1 MPVLALETATL
12 VSGVALATESALLA
26 EWKLETTKTHSE
38 LLLPHIEMLLQA
50 AQVEK
55 QQLQA
60 VAVSLGPGSFTGL
73 RIGLATAKA
82 LAYALGIPLIG
93 VPTLEALAYNCP
105 APGLLLSP
113 FLDAQKGNVYQGRY
127 RIENGRVVEA
137 QPPRVIAFRTALE
150 ELIAAGEPAM
160 ALGEGVAWL
169 RQPAY
174 EAWREAL
181 VPTPLSVAMP
191 RAASVAALAWQ
202 RLQQDD
208 CDEAMTLEP
217 MYIRRSEAEVL
228 WEKRHGREAGAV

>member
-12 VSGVALATESALLA
+12 VSGVALATESSLLA
-26 EWKLETTKTHSE
+26 EWKLETAKTHSE
-38 LLLPHIEMLLQA
+38 LLLPHVEMLLQA

-55 QQLQA
+55 QELKA

-82 LAYALGIPLIG
+82 LAYALRIPLIG

-105 APGLLLSP
+105 VPGVLLSP

-127 RIENGRVVEA
+127 HIENGRVVEV
-137 QPPRVIAFRTALE
+137 QPPRVVAFQKALE
-150 ELIAAGEPAM
+150 ELVADGELAM

-169 RQPAY
+169 QQPEYKALQ
-174 EAWREAL
+174 EAL

-202 RLQQDD
+202 RLQQGDS
-208 CDEAMTLEP
+208 DEAMTLEP

-228 WEKRHGREAGAV
+228 WEKRHGQEAGGI

>member
-26 EWKLETTKTHSE
+26 EWKLETAKNPFRAAAAAYRNAAASGAGGKTT
-38 LLLPHIEMLLQA
+38 
-50 AQVEK
+50 
-55 QQLQA
+55 
-60 VAVSLGPGSFTGL
+60 VASSGGQSWPWVFYRL

-82 LAYALGIPLIG
+82 LAYALRFRCWAYRRWKRWLITVPRRGCCFRHFWMRKKAMCTKG
-93 VPTLEALAYNCP
+93 V
-105 APGLLLSP
+105 S
-113 FLDAQKGNVYQGRY
+113 
-127 RIENGRVVEA
+127 RIEKGGCGSAAPRVV
-137 QPPRVIAFRTALE
+137 AFRTALE
-150 ELIAAGEPAM
+150 ELVATGEPAM

-169 RQPAY
+169 RQPEY

-202 RLQQDD
+202 RLQQGD

-228 WEKRHGREAGAV
+228 WEKRHGREVDAG

>member
-1 MPVLALETATL
+1 MPLLALETATL

-26 EWKLETTKTHSE
+26 EWKLETAKTHSE
-38 LLLPHIEMLLQA
+38 LLLPHVELLLQA

-55 QQLQA
+55 QQLKA

-82 LAYALGIPLIG
+82 LAYALRSPLIG

-105 APGLLLSP
+105 APGVLLSP

-127 RIENGRVVEA
+127 RVENGRVLET
-137 QPPRVIAFRTALE
+137 QPPRVVAFRTALE
-150 ELIAAGEPAM
+150 ELAAAGEPAM

-169 RQPAY
+169 QQPEY
-174 EAWREAL
+174 ELWQEAL

-202 RLQQDD
+202 RLHQGNS
-208 CDEAMTLEP
+208 DEAMTLEP

-228 WEKRHGREAGAV
+228 WEKRHGQEAGSV

>member
-12 VSGVALATESALLA
+12 VSGVALATESSLFAA
-26 EWKLETTKTHSE
+26 WKLETAKTHSE
-38 LLLPHIEMLLQA
+38 LLLPHVEMLLQA

-55 QQLQA
+55 QELKA

-82 LAYALGIPLIG
+82 LAYALRIPLIG

-105 APGLLLSP
+105 VPGVLLSP

-127 RIENGRVVEA
+127 HIENGRVVEV
-137 QPPRVIAFRTALE
+137 QPPRVVAFQKALE
-150 ELIAAGEPAM
+150 ELVADGEPAM

-169 RQPAY
+169 QQPEYKALQ
-174 EAWREAL
+174 EAL

-202 RLQQDD
+202 RLQQGDS
-208 CDEAMTLEP
+208 DEAMTLEP

-228 WEKRHGREAGAV
+228 WEKRHGQEAGGI

>member
-1 MPVLALETATL
+1 M
-12 VSGVALATESALLA
+12 A
-26 EWKLETTKTHSE
+26 EWKLETTKAVPE

-55 QQLQA
+55 QQLRV

-127 RIENGRVVEA
+127 RIENGRVIGSA
-137 QPPRVIAFRTALE
+137 A
-150 ELIAAGEPAM
+150 AAGDSLPDGSGRIDCSWRASHG
-160 ALGEGVAWL
+160 LG
-169 RQPAY
+169 
-174 EAWREAL
+174 
-181 VPTPLSVAMP
+181 
-191 RAASVAALAWQ
+191 
-202 RLQQDD
+202 
-208 CDEAMTLEP
+208 
-217 MYIRRSEAEVL
+217 RRSFLA
-228 WEKRHGREAGAV
+228 AAA

>member
-12 VSGVALATESALLA
+12 VSGVALATESSLLA
-26 EWKLETTKTHSE
+26 EWKLETAKTHSE
-38 LLLPHIEMLLQA
+38 LLLPHVEMLLQA

-55 QQLQA
+55 QELKA

-82 LAYALGIPLIG
+82 LAYALRIPLIG

-105 APGLLLSP
+105 VPGVLLSP

-127 RIENGRVVEA
+127 HIENGRVVEV
-137 QPPRVIAFRTALE
+137 QPPRVVAFQKALE
-150 ELIAAGEPAM
+150 ELVADGEPAM

-169 RQPAY
+169 QQPEYKALQ
-174 EAWREAL
+174 EAL

-202 RLQQDD
+202 RLQQGDS
-208 CDEAMTLEP
+208 DEAMTLEP

-228 WEKRHGREAGAV
+228 WEKRHGQEAGGI

>member
-12 VSGVALATESALLA
+12 VSGVALATESSLLA
-26 EWKLETTKTHSE
+26 EWKLETAKTHSE
-38 LLLPHIEMLLQA
+38 LLLPHVEMLLQA

-55 QQLQA
+55 QELKA

-82 LAYALGIPLIG
+82 LAYALRIPLIG

-105 APGLLLSP
+105 VPGVLLSP

-127 RIENGRVVEA
+127 HIENGRVVEV
-137 QPPRVIAFRTALE
+137 QPPRVVAFQKALE
-150 ELIAAGEPAM
+150 ELVADGEPAM

-169 RQPAY
+169 QQPKYKALQ
-174 EAWREAL
+174 EAL

-202 RLQQDD
+202 RLQQGDS
-208 CDEAMTLEP
+208 DEAMTLEP

-228 WEKRHGREAGAV
+228 WEKRHGQEAGGI

>member
-105 APGLLLSP
+105 APGLLLSHQWQCACP
-113 FLDAQKGNVYQGRY
+113 CG
-127 RIENGRVVEA
+127 
-137 QPPRVIAFRTALE
+137 
-150 ELIAAGEPAM
+150 LIHP
-160 ALGEGVAWL
+160 
-169 RQPAY
+169 
-174 EAWREAL
+174 EAW
-181 VPTPLSVAMP
+181 
-191 RAASVAALAWQ
+191 
-202 RLQQDD
+202 
-208 CDEAMTLEP
+208 
-217 MYIRRSEAEVL
+217 
-228 WEKRHGREAGAV
+228 